1 MREAPSLVLIESLLA
16 AGCQVTAYDPV
27 AMDECRR
34 RIGDRI
40 SYASNLYDTV
50 IDADAIFHVTEW
62 KEFRMPSWEVIR
74 RAMKSNPVLIDGR
87 NVYSAEELG
96 DIAYLKIG

>member
-1 MREAPSLVLIESLLA
+1 MVLRESLLE
-16 AGCQVTAYDPV
+16 AGCQVTAYDRV
-27 AMDECRR
+27 AMDGWRR